1 MKRRGVLYL
10 FVNRRFYATS
20 RSRQSS
26 RSPEVLLYGTK
37 STSFSTIIGLVALVM
52 GIHFLAID
60 KSNVAEGIARS
71 WTKVH
76 PSILPRQPEATIHCN
91 AASVRPAQGSGECI
105 SCSRHPRNLL
115 VDSCIEG
122 NKTGDTSSSFPGI
135 GHRSC
140 DSCSC
145 NSTYAIERRYSAF
158 ETIRERPPSQ

>member
-26 RSPEVLLYGTK
+26 RSPEVLLYRTK

-71 WTKVH
+71 WTKAH
-76 PSILPRQPEATIHCN
+76 PSFLPRQPEATIHCN
-91 AASVRPAQGSGECI
+91 AASVRPARVLESASPAHGIRGIFSSTLALKGTRLET
-105 SCSRHPRNLL
+105 RHQVFQASVIDHATHAP
-115 VDSCIEG
+115 
-122 NKTGDTSSSFPGI
+122 
-135 GHRSC
+135 
-140 DSCSC
+140 
-145 NSTYAIERRYSAF
+145 AIVP
-158 ETIRERPPSQ
+158 TP